1 MRKNRIFLLMMNII
15 ILFTISIQNPV
26 VAADLG
32 LQGQAL
38 ELYKPM
44 LKPLTLSFYTV
55 NESQNIV
62 GKENTS
68 SDLDQIEIAP
78 PQKSTEEYHTVEDAQ
93 QEKRLQTIKAAEIH
107 KEIQEKNKKNGEFLK
122 VVRTTDVTRLDLRKP
137 SGLSDVQAEQLLKG
151 TGLEGLGKAFVTA
164 EQTYKVNAYY
174 LIAHAAWESGWGKSR
189 ISREKNNLFGY
200 MAYDRSPYESAHGFK
215 TKADSIDRV
224 ASFVSKQYLSEEG
237 RYYHGSNLRGMNVRY
252 ASDNNWKNGIAK
264 VMVSLAKRTQP
275 VDELIRV

>member
-26 VAADLG
+26 IAADLG
-32 LQGQAL
+32 LQGQAI

-44 LKPLTLSFYTV
+44 LKPILLSFPAV
-55 NESQNIV
+55 NEGQKNIELNESV
-62 GKENTS
+62 
-68 SDLDQIEIAP
+68 SDSKQREIAHIS
-78 PQKSTEEYHTVEDAQ
+78 KTKEEYHTVEDAQ
-93 QEKRLQTIKAAEIH
+93 EEKRIQTIKAAEIR
-107 KEIQEKNKKNGEFLK
+107 KAIQEKNKKNGEFLRI
-122 VVRTTDVTRLDLRKP
+122 VRTTDVTRLDLRKP

-164 EQTYKVNAYY
+164 EQKYKVNAYY

-224 ASFVSKQYLSEEG
+224 ASFVSKQYLNEEG
-237 RYYHGSNLRGMNVRY
+237 RYYHGSDLRGMNVRY
-252 ASDNNWKNGIAK
+252 ATDKNWKNGIAK
-264 VMVSLAKRTQP
+264 VMLSLAKKTQP